1 MTYLTPSSSSSS
13 SLVQV
18 ANTIN
23 GNYCMPRCDEP
34 WVEAIFTDGSGL
46 KVQLQVS
53 PLVKLTN
60 KINIS
65 LSDLG
70 TPLQLI
76 ARIGAYLTGTFYEEE
91 DLVSS
96 DKAIVDG
103 QEFYY
108 YELNAV
114 SANGHSFSAVT
125 IKDECLYLLVGS
137 ATDKAW
143 AKNEQK
149 LKGIVKSFKP

>member
-1 MTYLTPSSSSSS
+1 
-13 SLVQV
+13 
-18 ANTIN
+18 
-23 GNYCMPRCDEP
+23 MPRCDEP
-34 WVEAIFTDGSGL
+34 WVEAIFTEPSGL
-46 KVQLQVS
+46 KVTLLVS

-60 KINIS
+60 KINVS

-70 TPLQLI
+70 TPQQLI

-91 DLVSS
+91 DLISS

-125 IKDECLYLLVGS
+125 IKDESLYLLVGC

-143 AKNEQK
+143 TKNEQS
-149 LKGIVKSFKP
+149 LKDIVQSFRP